1 MGRQAIRQSG
11 DGAWRG
17 PRSARA
23 NGFSLIEL
31 LVALFVLA
39 LLASVAVL
47 SLPNGGSELRRGA
60 ERFAARVGAARDE
73 AIVTSRPVSVVVGQ
87 AGYYF
92 ETRGEGGWQPPTA
105 RSLQGGDWPD
115 ETIVTQ
121 TGAASPGVGQA
132 GGSRR
137 IVFDSLGLA
146 SEDARIELTREN
158 YRAAV
163 TIARNGD
170 IRTEAGR

>member
-11 DGAWRG
+11 NSASGAA
-17 PRSARA
+17 RSARA

-31 LVALFVLA
+31 LVALFVMA

-47 SLPNGGSELRRGA
+47 SLPDSGSDLRRSA
-60 ERFAARVGAARDE
+60 ERFAARTGAARDE

-105 RSLQGGDWPD
+105 QSLQGGDWPD
-115 ETIVTQ
+115 ETAVSQ
-121 TGAASPGVGQA
+121 TGAVTDNPQA
-132 GGSRR
+132 GGNRR

-146 SEDARIELTREN
+146 SEDARVVLMRGGH
-158 YRAAV
+158 RATV

-170 IRTEAGR
+170 IRTEAGQ

>member
-1 MGRQAIRQSG
+1 MGRHG
-11 DGAWRG
+11 DFANDRAHG
-17 PRSARA
+17 ARA

-47 SLPNGGSELRRGA
+47 SLPDSGSDLRRSA
-60 ERFAARVGAARDE
+60 ERFAARAGAARDE
-73 AIVTSRPVSVVVGQ
+73 AIVTARPVSVVVGP

-92 ETRGEGGWQPPTA
+92 ETRGDTGWQPPTA
-105 RSLQGGDWPD
+105 RSLQGGDWPTD
-115 ETIVTQ
+115 TAVM
-121 TGAASPGVGQA
+121 QA
-132 GGSRR
+132 GAEDAGGAGGNRR

-146 SEDARIELTREN
+146 SEDARITLTRDAHD
-158 YRAAV
+158 AAV

-170 IRTEAGR
+170 IRTEASQ

>member
-1 MGRQAIRQSG
+1 MGRYSDSG
-11 DGAWRG
+11 SDAADR
-17 PRSARA
+17 ARA

-47 SLPNGGSELRRGA
+47 SLPDSGGDLRRSA
-60 ERFAARVGAARDE
+60 ESFAARVGAARDE
-73 AIVTSRPVSVVVGQ
+73 AIVTARPTSVVVGQ

-92 ETRGEGGWQPPTA
+92 ETRGEGGWQPPDA
-105 RSLQGGDWPD
+105 RSLQGGDWPSD
-115 ETIVTQ
+115 TVVTHE
-121 TGAASPGVGQA
+121 GAGIGTKDGQA
-132 GGSRR
+132 GAGNRR

-146 SEDARIELTREN
+146 SEDARISLSRE
-158 YRAAV
+158 AHEATV

-170 IRTEAGR
+170 IRTEAGQ